1 MGIPTEK
8 HLGNS
13 RRPEAHRQVALGG
26 AGFCGRAGP
35 SLKLACYD
43 LPTFNCP
50 LSV

>member
-1 MGIPTEK
+1 MWTLPVGIPAEE

-13 RRPEAHRQVALGG
+13 RRPEAHRQVAPGG
-26 AGFCGRAGP
+26 AGP
-35 SLKLACYD
+35 SLKLACYY